1 MLQFHRFIDDP
12 SRRRAIGVGIAL
24 WVAALGCGYYG
35 VFAALLVALGLAWF
49 GFSRRLGLRRDY
61 IVGAAIA
68 ALVSMLLTLPFF
80 LPYLEI
86 SNRGF
91 GRTLRDAEM
100 HSANL
105 PAFAASAAWIHR
117 LWLPFIG
124 NYSEVLFPGVLAAV
138 LGLTGALVLIRR
150 GWRGGAND
158 VGFFYLVAGTA
169 GFWLAL
175 GPGAGLYRVMYDY
188 VPGFGFLRA
197 PARAG
202 VLVTLALCVLSA
214 GVIRDLVARSRHTA
228 VTITALIML
237 AVIDLARM
245 PLTQFREAPPV
256 AAAYEML
263 ASLPRGALAEF
274 PYWYQSTD
282 LPRHAHYMLNSTAHW
297 QPLVNGYSDF
307 IPPGFRETMRQLASF
322 PSEESL
328 WILSERGARYAAVHL
343 ELYAEDQIPDLLERL
358 DRYQFRLR
366 PLSREG
372 SILLFELIP

>member
-1 MLQFHRFIDDP
+1 MF
-12 SRRRAIGVGIAL
+12 G
-24 WVAALGCGYYG
+24 
-35 VFAALLVALGLAWF
+35 ALLVALGLAWF
-49 GFSRRLGLRRDY
+49 GFSRRLGLRRAY

-68 ALVSMLLTLPFF
+68 AVVSMSLTLPFF
-80 LPYLEI
+80 LPYLDI

-105 PAFAASAAWIHR
+105 PAFVASAAWIHR

-138 LGLTGALVLIRR
+138 LGLTGALLLIRR

-158 VGFFYLVAGTA
+158 VGFFYLVVGVA

-175 GPGAGLYRVMYDY
+175 GPRAGLYRVMYDY
-188 VPGFGFLRA
+188 VPAFGFLRA

-214 GVIRDLVARSRHTA
+214 GVIRDLVARSRNTA
-228 VTITALIML
+228 MTITVLIVL
-237 AVIDLARM
+237 SVVDLARM
-245 PLTQFREAPPV
+245 PLTQFRQAPPV

-274 PYWYQSTD
+274 PYWYQPMD
-282 LPRHAHYMLNSTAHW
+282 LPRHADYMLNSTAHW

-307 IPPGFRETMRQLASF
+307 IPPAFRETMRQLASF

-328 WILSERGARYAAVHL
+328 WILSERGARYVAVHL
-343 ELYAEDQIPDLLERL
+343 DLYAPDQIPGLLERL
-358 DRYQFRLR
+358 ERHKLRLR